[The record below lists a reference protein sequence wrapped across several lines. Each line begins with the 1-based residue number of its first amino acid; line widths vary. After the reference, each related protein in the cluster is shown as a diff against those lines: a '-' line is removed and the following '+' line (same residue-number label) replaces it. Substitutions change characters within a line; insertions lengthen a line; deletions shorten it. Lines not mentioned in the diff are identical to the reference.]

1 MCYSTIILV
10 DYIFEKSELKMI
22 SDGIQIHK
30 KTNQRCWNVKDLE
43 KGMQEA
49 GL

>member
-1 MCYSTIILV
+1 V
-10 DYIFEKSELKMI
+10 DYIFEKSEFKII
-22 SDGIQIHK
+22 SDGVQICK
-30 KTNQRCWNVKDLE
+30 KTNQRCWNEKDLE